1 MLSHHS
7 LKCAHPVEHCHWD
20 TACSRGLLG
29 VPSLVGVN
37 VLSQA
42 VCNVQHQGYSGG
54 SAPSLPA
61 IHPSSFSLIRPSTG
75 RAATQPQSQHNRG
88 SRDGACGSCLGL
100 QGSSPLQNWKLY
112 FFQFELLLLLLW
124 APDLLSF
131 KPQGFKPQGFF
142 FHLCTCI
149 WDIYP
154 CHWFIWLN
162 HWRVIM
168 LFKSMLS
175 LSDIHW
181 HAV

>member
-7 LKCAHPVEHCHWD
+7 LKCAHPVEHCHRD
-20 TACSRGLLG
+20 TACSRGPLG
-29 VPSLVGVN
+29 VPPLLGVN

-42 VCNVQHQGYSGG
+42 VCNVRHQGYSGG

-61 IHPSSFSLIRPSTG
+61 VHPSSFSLICPSAG
-75 RAATQPQSQHNRG
+75 RAATQPQSQHDRG
-88 SRDGACGSCLGL
+88 SRDGACSSCLGL
-100 QGSSPLQNWKLY
+100 RGSSPLQNWKLHL
-112 FFQFELLLLLLW
+112 FQFELLLLLLW
-124 APDLLSF
+124 APGLS
-131 KPQGFKPQGFF
+131 FKPQGFF
-142 FHLCTCI
+142 FHLCTYI

-168 LFKSMLS
+168 LFKIMLS
-175 LSDIHW
+175 WSNIHW